1 MREEHRTITV
11 LFADLAGSTALAE
24 RLHDEEVKLVV
35 GEAVGRVVFE
45 IERLG
50 GYVKDLAGDGVLA
63 FFGAPVSHEDDAERA
78 ARAALGI
85 LASIGAYSTEVARG
99 WGVDR
104 LAVRIGISTGPV
116 ALGPIVAGHRV
127 EYAAFGDTVNTA
139 ARLQSAAAVDT
150 VFVDSATHRIIEPLF
165 DWTAPHELQLK
176 GKSAPTHAF
185 GLLGTVA
192 APSRHRWAG
201 GRLAPIIGRA
211 NETSRMQQAVD
222 SVRAGRG
229 GIVSITGQAGVGK
242 SRLLADTQDRSEG
255 DGEGVTAILW
265 LEGRCASYAEGI
277 PYFPVRDLLH
287 DWLGVS
293 DGDPE
298 VRVRIALRRALDQ
311 LFGESAVDVYPYLA
325 ALLGLASDEKPGSG
339 FELGAEELQQRTFAA
354 IATLID
360 RLAQDTPIVVAFEDL
375 HWADAT
381 SIKLVLALLPV
392 VERAAVLLVMTHR
405 DDRDHAAWGLKEAA
419 ARDFPHLNSDVA
431 LESLPT
437 AAERLLLH
445 ELVGVGTLSADLEH
459 RVLDAADGNPLFLE
473 ELVRS
478 LVDTGALVQGE
489 ESHWRLDRDVA
500 IVIPETVERVILARA
515 DRLPPTHREVLTAAS
530 VAGRRFD
537 LSLLADLAG
546 PHIALQDALHNLQR
560 LGFVVQERR
569 WPEPEY
575 RFKHVLIQEAI
586 YRTMLSDE
594 RTRLHQAAAE
604 SLERRTRAT
613 QDDVLALARH
623 WRAAGHHARATPYY
637 RRGAELAIRA
647 FANDEAAEALT
658 HALNLLHEEPESQ
671 SRDQLELELRIALG
685 VPLVARGGWGT
696 TEVRDNYARAR
707 DLCIRLDQPVSP
719 PILRGLAINSVIR
732 LELDQAMEYGLA
744 LLEVAQRTDDQLLNV
759 EANYAL
765 GVTSFWEGDFTAS
778 ASFLEEAIARYSSD
792 HHERHIALYSQDP
805 KVVCL
810 CRLGLTRSYLGYPRL
825 AASARDEAITLA
837 EELEHPFSLGH
848 AYAFGAVIS
857 HELQEGRRRD
867 ELLAALESL
876 ATKMGLNF
884 WVMFSSVYKHWAA
897 AQLDPG
903 EIAPM
908 KAAMTKLSETG
919 QTLWSTFFLALIA
932 RAQFLAGDP
941 SSGLES
947 IEEALRQTHVTGA
960 RYIESELHRLRG
972 ELLRARGASARD
984 VEAAFR
990 LAHAVAV
997 RQRAK
1002 TLELRAAVAL
1012 TSWLVASGSV
1022 SDKVD
1027 GLRILEEAYGWFA
1040 EDDDTPDLAAARKL
1054 LVDLS

>member
-35 GEAVGRVVFE
+35 GEAIGRVVTE

-78 ARAALGI
+78 ARAALSI
-85 LASIGAYSTEVARG
+85 LASIGAYSADVARG
-99 WGVDR
+99 WGVEQ

-116 ALGPIVAGHRV
+116 ALGPIVAGRRV

-139 ARLQSAAAVDT
+139 ARLQSAADVDT
-150 VFVDSATHRIIEPLF
+150 IFVDSATHRAIEPLF
-165 DWTAPHELQLK
+165 DWTGPHVLHLK
-176 GKSAPTHAF
+176 GKSAPTDAF
-185 GLLGTVA
+185 GLRGTVS

-201 GRLAPIIGRA
+201 GRLTTIIGRDDEMA
-211 NETSRMQQAVD
+211 MMQRAVD
-222 SVRAGRG
+222 DVRAGRG

-242 SRLLADTQDRSEG
+242 SRLLADTQDRS
-255 DGEGVTAILW
+255 DGGGEAGTAILW
-265 LEGRCASYAEGI
+265 LEGRCASYAEGV

-298 VRVRIALRRALDQ
+298 VRVRIALRRALDG
-311 LFGESAVDVYPYLA
+311 LFRESAVDVYPYLA
-325 ALLGLASDEKPGSG
+325 ALLGLASDEKPAGG
-339 FELGAEELQQRTFAA
+339 AEFGAEELQQRTFAA
-354 IATLID
+354 ISMLID

-392 VERAAVLLVMTHR
+392 VERSAVLLLMTHR
-405 DDRDHAAWGLKEAA
+405 DDRDHAAWGLKETA
-419 ARDFPHLNSDVA
+419 ARDYPHLNHDVA
-431 LESLPT
+431 LDSLP
-437 AAERLLLH
+437 AEAERLLLH

-478 LVDTGALVQGE
+478 LVDTGALVEGDQ
-489 ESHWRLDRDVA
+489 SHWRLDRDVP

-515 DRLPPTHREVLTAAS
+515 DRLPPNHRQVLTAAS

-546 PHIALQDALHNLQR
+546 PQGTLLEALHNLQR

-604 SLERRTRAT
+604 SLERGTRAT

-623 WRAAGHHARATPYY
+623 WRAAGHHGRATPYY
-637 RRGAELAIRA
+637 RKGAELAIRA
-647 FANDEAAEALT
+647 FANEEAAEALT
-658 HALNLLHEEPESQ
+658 HALDLLREEPESRP
-671 SRDQLELELRIALG
+671 RDQLELELRIALG

-696 TEVRDNYARAR
+696 AEVRDDYARAR
-707 DLCIRLDQPVSP
+707 DLCIRLGQPVSP

-732 LELDQAMEYGLA
+732 LELDQAMEYGTA
-744 LLEVAQRTDDQLLNV
+744 LLEVAQRTDDQLLTV

-765 GVTSFWEGDFTAS
+765 GVTTFWEGDFMAS
-778 ASFLEEAIARYSSD
+778 RGYLEEAIARYSSD

-810 CRLGLTRSYLGYPRL
+810 CRLGLTRWYLGYPQL

-837 EELEHPFSLGH
+837 EELGHPFSLGH

-857 HELQEGRRRD
+857 HELQDDRRSD
-867 ELLAALESL
+867 ELVAALESL
-876 ATKMGLNF
+876 ATNMGLNF
-884 WVMFSSVYKHWAA
+884 WVMFSSVYKHSAA
-897 AQLDPG
+897 AQTDPAAI
-903 EIAPM
+903 EPM

-919 QTLWSTFFLALIA
+919 QTLWGTFFLALVA
-932 RAQFLAGDP
+932 RAQLLSGDS

-947 IEEALRQTHVTGA
+947 IEEALRQTHATGA
-960 RYIESELHRLRG
+960 RYVESELHRLRG
-972 ELLRARGASARD
+972 ELLHADGASAGD
-984 VEAAFR
+984 VDAAFR
-990 LAHAVAV
+990 LAHAIAV
-997 RQRAK
+997 RQQAK
-1002 TLELRAAVAL
+1002 ALELRAALAL
-1012 TSWLVASGSV
+1012 MNWWVASGSD
-1022 SDKVD
+1022 SEKME
-1027 GLRILEEAYGWFA
+1027 GLRMLETAYGWFA
-1040 EDDDTPDLAAARKL
+1040 EHDDTPDLTAARKL
-1054 LVDLS
+1054 LGDLG